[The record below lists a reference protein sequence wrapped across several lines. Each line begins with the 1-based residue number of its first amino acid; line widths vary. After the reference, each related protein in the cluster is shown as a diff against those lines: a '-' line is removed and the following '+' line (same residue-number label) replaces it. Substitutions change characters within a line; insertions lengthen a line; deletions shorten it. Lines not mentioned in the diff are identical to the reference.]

1 MANRKPKAAVA
12 GTGSAADKKGF
23 CKEAYEYVD
32 DVTISAVQSLQK
44 KVGVDFSSEKWRTV
58 DAFGRVLNA

>member
-12 GTGSAADKKGF
+12 GNGSAADKTGF
-23 CKEAYEYVD
+23 SKEAYEYVD

-44 KVGVDFSSEKWRTV
+44 KVGVDFSSEKWRTL